1 MLRLHFTA
9 ADLGSLRLASG
20 ADPLWETLLSQHALT
35 SGHGPPALGPWRR
48 HAMTRLTPAMR
59 ALLSLAPPTGYSPD
73 FLTPTRG
80 LHDVDESL
88 DAGLAEV
95 LATPIDHLRT
105 DLRRVLPRHCPRA
118 RTERLADGDRAAM
131 AALAAAMRSYFE
143 AVLAGHWELISGQ
156 VAGARA
162 RGARFM
168 VDGGVDRLLTTLH
181 PTIRWDPPTL
191 HVAYPEDRDI
201 HLAGRG
207 LVLLPSYFCRGTP
220 VTLRATDRPPVL
232 VYPIDHDPDWDA
244 ERTPPPGGELVALL
258 GNTRAAVL
266 RAAQLHPHGCTTTEL
281 ARRVRISLSSA
292 SEHATTLRRAGLLR
306 TRPYGRH
313 MLHVVTPLGRA
324 LLTGRPGPPQSW

>member
-1 MLRLHFTA
+1 MLRIHFTA

-20 ADPLWETLLSQHALT
+20 ADPLWESLLSQHALT
-35 SGHGPPALGPWRR
+35 SGHAPPALGSWRR
-48 HAMTRLTPAMR
+48 RAITRLTPEMR

-80 LHDVDESL
+80 LRDVDEGL
-88 DAGLAEV
+88 DAGLHEV
-95 LATPIDHLRT
+95 LATPVDHLRA
-105 DLRRVLPRHCPRA
+105 DLRQVLPQHCPRERA
-118 RTERLADGDRAAM
+118 ERLADGDRTAVT
-131 AALAAAMRSYFE
+131 ALASAMRAYFD
-143 AVLAGHWELISGQ
+143 AVLAAHWELISGQ

-162 RGARFM
+162 RGARFL

-181 PTIRWDPPTL
+181 PTIRWDAPTL
-191 HVAYPEDRDI
+191 HVAYPDDRDI

-207 LVLLPSYFCRGTP
+207 LVLLPSFFCRSTP
-220 VTLRATDRPPVL
+220 VTLRAADRPPVL

-244 ERTPPPGGELVALL
+244 ERATPPDGELVALL

-324 LLTGRPGPPQSW
+324 LLTGRPGPQQPS

>member
-20 ADPLWETLLSQHALT
+20 ADPLWETLLSQHALM
-35 SGHGPPALGPWRR
+35 SGHGPPALGGWRR
-48 HAMTRLTPAMR
+48 HAMARLTPQMR

-80 LHDVDESL
+80 LHDVAEGL

-118 RTERLADGDRAAM
+118 RTERLADGDRAAL

-181 PTIRWDPPTL
+181 PTIRWDSPTL

-207 LVLLPSYFCRGTP
+207 LLLLPSFFCRGTP
-220 VTLRATDRPPVL
+220 VTLRADDRPPVL

-244 ERTPPPGGELVALL
+244 DRTPLPGGELVALL

-266 RAAQLHPHGCTTTEL
+266 CAAQLHPHGCTTTEL

-313 MLHVVTPLGRA
+313 MLHLVTPLGRA
-324 LLTGRPGPPQSW
+324 LLTGRPGPPLPS

>member
-20 ADPLWETLLSQHALT
+20 ADPLWESLLSQHALT
-35 SGHGPPALGPWRR
+35 SGHEPPALGPWRR
-48 HAMTRLTPAMR
+48 RAIMRLTPEMR
-59 ALLSLAPPTGYSPD
+59 AMLSLAPPTGYSPD

-80 LHDVDESL
+80 LHDADTGL
-88 DAGLAEV
+88 DACLDEV
-95 LATPIDHLRT
+95 LATPVDHLRT
-105 DLRRVLPRHCPRA
+105 DLRQVRPQHCPRDRA
-118 RTERLADGDRAAM
+118 QRLADGDRAAM
-131 AALAAAMRSYFE
+131 TALTDAMRAYFE
-143 AVLAGHWELISGQ
+143 AVLATYWELISGQ

-162 RGARFM
+162 RGARFL
-168 VDGGVDRLLTTLH
+168 VDGGVDRMLATLH

-191 HVAYPEDRDI
+191 HVAYPDDRDI

-207 LVLLPSYFCRGTP
+207 LVLLPSFFCRGTP
-220 VTLRATDRPPVL
+220 VTLRAADRPPVL
-232 VYPIDHDPDWDA
+232 VYPIDHDPDRDA

-258 GNTRAAVL
+258 GSTRAAVL
-266 RAAQLHPHGCTTTEL
+266 RVVQSHPHGCTTTDL

>member
-1 MLRLHFTA
+1 MLRIHFTA
-9 ADLGSLRLASG
+9 ADLGSLRLAAG
-20 ADPLWETLLSQHALT
+20 ADPLWESLLSQHALT
-35 SGHGPPALGPWRR
+35 GGHAPAALGAWRR
-48 HAMTRLTPAMR
+48 RAIARLTPEMR

-80 LHDVDESL
+80 LHDIDDAL
-88 DAGLAEV
+88 DAGLGEV
-95 LATPIDHLRT
+95 LATPVDHLRA
-105 DLRRVLPRHCPRA
+105 DLRRVLPRHCPRERA
-118 RTERLADGDRAAM
+118 ERLADGDRTAV
-131 AALAAAMRSYFE
+131 AALASAMRAYFE
-143 AVLAGHWELISGQ
+143 AVLAAHWELISGQ

-162 RGARFM
+162 RAARFL
-168 VDGGVDRLLTTLH
+168 VDGGVDRLLATLH
-181 PTIRWDPPTL
+181 PTIRWDAPTL
-191 HVAYPEDRDI
+191 HVAYPADRDI

-207 LVLLPSYFCRGTP
+207 LVLLPSYFCRSTP
-220 VTLRATDRPPVL
+220 VTLRAADRPPVL

-244 ERTPPPGGELVALL
+244 ERAPPPDAELVALL

-313 MLHVVTPLGRA
+313 MLHVLTPLGRA
-324 LLTGRPGPPQSW
+324 LLTGRPR